1 VLAAEPRFAGTE
13 SESRARAF
21 CGRLLSEGGFTVTE
35 EAFAFSRFPAE
46 VAPSLLSGFL
56 AFAALGAGHIAFREN
71 DWKSALLVAIGG
83 LIASSL
89 IGRWLLQTGIF
100 QLPSMRTQSTN
111 LIAKRSASPS
121 VWLVAHIDSKSQTI
135 PMLVR
140 VASVV
145 LSSVFYLLML
155 AALAVQANA
164 AALIASLFCA
174 LSLLPLILCFISN
187 RSNGALDN
195 ASGLA
200 AVLLA
205 AQRIPERV
213 GVVIT
218 SGEELGL
225 AGARAFAASRA
236 SGGIALNC
244 DTIDDAGQFMLIH
257 SGGAARTLS
266 AVRGAAS
273 RLGIPVRNRRMI
285 PGILADHIAFSEAGW
300 DSCTLVK
307 GNLGTLRAVHTSGDR
322 NTSIDGTGIA
332 LAADILV
339 AAVEELT

>member
-1 VLAAEPRFAGTE
+1 M
-13 SESRARAF
+13 
-21 CGRLLSEGGFTVTE
+21 GFTVQE
-35 EAFAFSRFPAE
+35 ERFNFSRFPAE
-46 VAPSLLSGFL
+46 VAPSVLSGFL

-89 IGRWLLQTGIF
+89 IGRWLLQVGIF
-100 QLPSMRTQSTN
+100 QLPSMRTTATN
-111 LIAKRSASPS
+111 LVATRSESPS

-140 VASVV
+140 VMAVV
-145 LSSVFYLLML
+145 LSSIFYLLL
-155 AALAVQANA
+155 FAALIGGANA
-164 AALIASLFCA
+164 AALIASLFAA
-174 LSLLPLILCFISN
+174 LSLLPLILCFIGN
-187 RSNGALDN
+187 KSNGALDN
-195 ASGLA
+195 ASGLS
-200 AVLLA
+200 AVLIA
-205 AQRIPERV
+205 AKRTPENV

-225 AGARAFAASRA
+225 AGARAFVALR
-236 SGGIALNC
+236 SGGGVALNC
-244 DTIDDAGQFMLIH
+244 DTIDDSGKFMVIH
-257 SGGAARTLS
+257 SGSADRSLS
-266 AVRGAAS
+266 AIFAGAS
-273 RLGIPVRNRRMI
+273 RLGIPVKNRRMI
-285 PGILADHIAFSEAGW
+285 PGILADHIAFSQAGW

-339 AAVEELT
+339 AAVEEMS